1 MGNVSSNSHKL
12 EDSTNSF
19 KHLNYQLDR
28 LKQNLLEKE
37 KCIKDLS
44 SRNTELEQKL
54 VKQEHEIKK
63 QEHEIKKQEH
73 EIKKQE
79 HEIEQLNKR
88 LLMKQN
94 NNLTLI
100 QKNLSLKTFNSYL
113 ISLFQKTDD
122 EIADEIIACNSTAET
137 HNDDWFYNILY
148 ERKNFIEAIK
158 YFRSNIKPI

>member
-54 VKQEHEIKK
+54 V
-63 QEHEIKKQEH
+63 KQEH

>member
-1 MGNVSSNSHKL
+1 
-12 EDSTNSF
+12 
-19 KHLNYQLDR
+19 
-28 LKQNLLEKE
+28 
-37 KCIKDLS
+37 
-44 SRNTELEQKL
+44 
-54 VKQEHEIKK
+54 
-63 QEHEIKKQEH
+63 
-73 EIKKQE
+73 
-79 HEIEQLNKR
+79 
-88 LLMKQN
+88 MKQN